1 MFLLFTIFIGYGYSQ
16 SVKSVSPLLTTGWAQ
31 TCYYN
36 DSCPEDING
45 SCGHTRTGCGA
56 TAMAQILK
64 YYNYPV
70 NGDGFHSYTDPE
82 YGEISADFENT
93 FYNWVQMPNYL
104 NSSNS
109 TDEVAA
115 VAQLMLHCGVAV
127 EMDYGASSSSSGTTA
142 IRNSFPDFFRYSSK
156 AQLIRNSHFPDSTWK
171 NILKNELD
179 NGRPVF
185 YGITSGTGG
194 HFIVLD
200 GYTCDDYFH
209 FNWGYGT
216 GYNKKL
222 TELPPIQE
230 AVIGIEPIPE
240 VTNLSAKFI
249 ARFNRFDDGS
259 GTGEYQNNRTIQ
271 YLIAPPGADS
281 IALFFSRFS
290 TQSGYDYFRIYDGD
304 TTGGPLLGEYCGFN
318 LPPHLVSSSGKILI
332 EFSTD
337 STTVCK
343 GWEVG
348 YSAYI
353 TGAVSGLKIITDSIG
368 AFDDGS
374 GTAYY
379 QSHTDAYWLISPPG
393 ASSVTLSF
401 NSFNTEFS
409 CDYLWVFDG
418 DNISSCNLL
427 GVFSGTSL
435 PPDLTALSGKMLLH
449 FNSDFSTTRPGWNVS
464 FTSEFEKKELE
475 LKVFLEGPFRDSVM
489 TTDLAEKSILPLSQ
503 PFNRHPWNYYG
514 DESVSAIP
522 VEAVDWVLVELCDTT
537 GAPLATQETMIE
549 RLAAF
554 LLNDGSIAGMDGFS
568 APTFNH
574 SVTHSLFVV
583 IRHRNHLSI
592 MSANPLTEIN
602 NSYSYDFSSGIDKVF
617 GGNVAYR
624 QLSPEIWGMVVGD
637 ANSDGAVDSADIL
650 IWRPQAG
657 ESGYFQADFN
667 FDSQIENRDKD
678 DYWLNNSGMESQ
690 IPQ

>member
-1 MFLLFTIFIGYGYSQ
+1 MSINNKVSYRCFTSRA
-16 SVKSVSPLLTTGWAQ
+16 K
-31 TCYYN
+31 
-36 DSCPEDING
+36 INEK
-45 SCGHTRTGCGA
+45 
-56 TAMAQILK
+56 Q
-64 YYNYPV
+64 N
-70 NGDGFHSYTDPE
+70 F
-82 YGEISADFENT
+82 
-93 FYNWVQMPNYL
+93 

-127 EMDYGASSSSSGTTA
+127 EMDYESSSSSSGTTA
-142 IRNSFPDFFRYSSK
+142 IRNSFPDIFRYSSK

-185 YGITSGTGG
+185 YEITSGTGG

-200 GYTCDDYFH
+200 GFTDDDYFH

-240 VTNLSAKFI
+240 VTNLSAEFI

-271 YLIAPPGADS
+271 YLIAPSGADS

-304 TTGGPLLGEYCGFN
+304 TTGAPLMGEYCGFN

-337 STTVCK
+337 STTVFK

-353 TGAVSGLKIITDSIG
+353 TGAVSGLKIITDSTG

-379 QSHTDAYWLISPPG
+379 QSHTDAYWFISPPE

-449 FNSDFSTTRPGWNVS
+449 FNSD
-464 FTSEFEKKELE
+464 
-475 LKVFLEGPFRDSVM
+475 
-489 TTDLAEKSILPLSQ
+489 
-503 PFNRHPWNYYG
+503 
-514 DESVSAIP
+514 
-522 VEAVDWVLVELCDTT
+522 
-537 GAPLATQETMIE
+537 
-549 RLAAF
+549 
-554 LLNDGSIAGMDGFS
+554 
-568 APTFNH
+568 
-574 SVTHSLFVV
+574 
-583 IRHRNHLSI
+583 
-592 MSANPLTEIN
+592 
-602 NSYSYDFSSGIDKVF
+602 
-617 GGNVAYR
+617 
-624 QLSPEIWGMVVGD
+624 
-637 ANSDGAVDSADIL
+637 
-650 IWRPQAG
+650 
-657 ESGYFQADFN
+657 
-667 FDSQIENRDKD
+667 
-678 DYWLNNSGMESQ
+678 
-690 IPQ
+690 